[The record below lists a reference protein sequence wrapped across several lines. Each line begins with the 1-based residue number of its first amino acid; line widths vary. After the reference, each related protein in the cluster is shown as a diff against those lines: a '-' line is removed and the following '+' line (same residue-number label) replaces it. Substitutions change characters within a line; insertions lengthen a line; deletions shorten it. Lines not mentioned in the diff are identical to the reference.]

1 MIRLEIKTFSMM
13 LTRTSKVSA
22 LSSGKIVKY
31 EYLTSKEISPP
42 DQSRVTPQAKF
53 SYSPLEKIKNQ
64 LKIKVKYKCKQLKSI
79 KSN

>member
-22 LSSGKIVKY
+22 L
-31 EYLTSKEISPP
+31 SPP